1 MATTSADAD
10 PWASADPALALAQR
24 ELHWYTQAA
33 ARARISNRVS
43 EVALLVLSAATT
55 VAAALGA
62 PAWLTASLAAAT
74 LVLTGLRKTFDWHE
88 NWLSFTANRS
98 ELRMLIHHYRLL
110 PEGQR
115 DDEARRS
122 LLERVDETF
131 SSETSRWASRRR
143 KIDTQAQT

>member
-1 MATTSADAD
+1 MATTSEDAD

-24 ELHWYTQAA
+24 ELNWYVRAA

-62 PAWLTASLAAAT
+62 PAWLTASLAAA
-74 LVLTGLRKTFDWHE
+74 VLIVTGLRKTFDWHE
-88 NWLSFTANRS
+88 NWLSFTANRT
-98 ELRMLIHHYRLL
+98 ELRSLIHHYRLL
-110 PEGQR
+110 PADQR
-115 DDEARRS
+115 DDEARRR
-122 LLERVDETF
+122 LLEQVDETF
-131 SSETSRWASRRR
+131 SSEVGRWASRRR